1 MPTTASHEHKAPHAS
16 SSLHELA
23 RKAVHTPKLL
33 TKDEIIRLA
42 DHVLKSGEHATEEE
56 REIAKKAHHN
66 PEGLEAAQIT
76 ALGKRAEHDH
86 RG

>member
-33 TKDEIIRLA
+33 TKDEVIRLA
-42 DHVLKSGEHATEEE
+42 DHVLKSGEHATDEE
-56 REIAKKAHHN
+56 RDIARKAHHN
-66 PEGLEAAQIT
+66 PDGLEASHIM
-76 ALGKRAEHDH
+76 ALGRRAEHDH

>member
-23 RKAVHTPKLL
+23 RKAIHTPKLL
-33 TKDEIIRLA
+33 TKDEVIRLA
-42 DHVLKSGEHATEEE
+42 DHVLKSGEHATDAE
-56 REIAKKAHHN
+56 RDIARKAHHN
-66 PEGLEAAQIT
+66 PEGLEASHIT

>member
-1 MPTTASHEHKAPHAS
+1 MPTTASHEHKSPHAS

-23 RKAVHTPKLL
+23 RKAIYTQKLL
-33 TKDEIIRLA
+33 TRDELVRLA

-66 PEGLEAAQIT
+66 PEGLEASHIT
-76 ALGKRAEHDH
+76 ALGRRAEHDH